1 MLFWAINDDGPLSTE
16 PTPPMKALTL
26 LATILTIILCISYNE
41 TYAGGNDGGN
51 GSPAPVVRRDLVGP
65 DFQPATKES
74 IILMREVRKTANGY
88 QVKVKAANGSLRMMG
103 TFSDEQLTQANGT
116 FSYYHDNGRL
126 ESEGRIVNGVKS
138 GVWTR
143 FDRCGNPKS
152 EKIYDGQTYDQ
163 LAVSNGWNPA
173 SN

>member
-1 MLFWAINDDGPLSTE
+1 
-16 PTPPMKALTL
+16 MKALTL
-26 LATILTIILCISYNE
+26 IAAILTMILCISYNE
-41 TYAGGNDGGN
+41 AYAGGNDGGN
-51 GSPAPVVRRDLVGP
+51 PGSGTGAPASVVRRDLVGP

-74 IILMREVRKTANGY
+74 IILMREVRKTADGY
-88 QVKVKAANGSLRMMG
+88 LVKVKAANGSLRMVG
-103 TFSDEQLTQANGT
+103 TFSDEQLTQANGI

-143 FDRCGNPKS
+143 FDRSGNPKS
-152 EKIYDGQTYDQ
+152 EKIYDGKTYDQ

-173 SN
+173 NN

>member
-1 MLFWAINDDGPLSTE
+1 
-16 PTPPMKALTL
+16 MKAFTTL
-26 LATILTIILCISYNE
+26 AAIGLSLMSASFNPAL
-41 TYAGGNDGGN
+41 AGGHDGGD
-51 GSPAPVVRRDLVGP
+51 GTRSASTLVRRDLVGP

-88 QVKVKAANGSLRMMG
+88 EVKVKAANGSLRMKG
-103 TFSDEQLTQANGT
+103 VYSDEQLTQANGT

-126 ESEGRIVNGVKS
+126 ESEGRIMNGLKT

-143 FDRCGNPKS
+143 YDRNGNPKS

-163 LAVSNGWNPA
+163 MAVSNGWSAPA
-173 SN
+173 N

>member
-1 MLFWAINDDGPLSTE
+1 
-16 PTPPMKALTL
+16 MKALTTLAAICLSL
-26 LATILTIILCISYNE
+26 LSASINPAL
-41 TYAGGNDGGN
+41 AGGHDGGEGN
-51 GSPAPVVRRDLVGP
+51 RSTATLVRRDLVGP

-88 QVKVKAANGSLRMMG
+88 EVKVKAANGSLRMKG
-103 TFSDEQLTQANGT
+103 VYSDEQLTQANGT

-126 ESEGRIVNGVKS
+126 ESEGRIMNGLKT

-143 FDRCGNPKS
+143 YDRNGNPKS

-163 LAVSNGWNPA
+163 MAVSNGWSAPA
-173 SN
+173 N

>member
-1 MLFWAINDDGPLSTE
+1 
-16 PTPPMKALTL
+16 MKALTL
-26 LATILTIILCISYNE
+26 LATICVIILSACFNE
-41 TYAGGNDGGN
+41 AYAGGNDGGN
-51 GSPAPVVRRDLVGP
+51 NGPAPVVRRDLVGP
-65 DFQPATKES
+65 DFQPATQNS

-88 QVKVKAANGSLRMMG
+88 EVKVKAANGSLRMKG
-103 TFSDEQLTQANGT
+103 TYSDENLTQANGA

-126 ESEGRIVNGVKS
+126 ESEGRILNGVKT

-143 FDRCGNPKS
+143 YDRAGNPKS

-163 LAVSNGWNPA
+163 MAVSNGWNAP